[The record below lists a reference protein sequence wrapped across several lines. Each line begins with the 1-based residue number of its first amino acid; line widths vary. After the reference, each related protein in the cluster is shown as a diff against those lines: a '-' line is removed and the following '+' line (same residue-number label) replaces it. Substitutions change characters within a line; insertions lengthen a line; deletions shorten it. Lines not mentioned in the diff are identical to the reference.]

1 MMQGSLAM
9 RLRVLRAERGL
20 SLTEAAERAGI
31 QRQTLA
37 LLERGERHPHDP
49 TLAKIAQGYGVPVED
64 LLEEPVPL
72 AETPKEAGP
81 ANVRQLFAEHQARAA
96 WQRAF
101 DESRRFRAQAKMR
114 LGEQLSLWEAAK
126 HEGASYEE
134 RRKFLDATGRIL
146 DEASSVSRELIQ
158 NLGGLGGGLAGMRAE
173 PGSGGTPNPY
183 WTECQKA
190 DTLYYELFGMVDGKA
205 GLSVHPKKTGQAPGQ
220 SDQAL
225 GQLRHEVLEPA
236 A

>member
-1 MMQGSLAM
+1 MPIGDHIRDLRWDRRLKQGELAH
-9 RLRVLRAERGL
+9 
-20 SLTEAAERAGI
+20 RAGI
-31 QRQTLA
+31 AQNTLSQIE
-37 LLERGERHPHDP
+37 LGKTTPSVP
-49 TLAKIAQGYGVPVED
+49 TLEKIARGLNVDLSEL
-64 LLEEPVPL
+64 LLEEPAL
-72 AETPKEAGP
+72 TGKAEAPREAGP
-81 ANVRQLFAEHQARAA
+81 ANVHPLFAEDQARAA

-126 HEGASYEE
+126 HVGASDEE
-134 RRKFLDATGRIL
+134 RRKFLDAAGRIL

-190 DTLYYELFGMVDGKA
+190 DTLYYELLGMVEKA
-205 GLSVHPKKTGQAPGQ
+205 GLSFRVYPKETGQAPGQ

-225 GQLRHEVLEPA
+225 EQLRHEVGEA

>member
-37 LLERGERHPHDP
+37 LLERGERRPHDP
-49 TLAKIAQGYGVPVED
+49 TRAKIAKGYGVPVEE

-72 AETPKEAGP
+72 AEAPREAGP
-81 ANVRQLFAEHQARAA
+81 ANVRQLFAEDQARAA

-101 DESRRFRAQAKMR
+101 DKSRRFRAQAKMR

-126 HEGASYEE
+126 HVGASYEE
-134 RRKFLDATGRIL
+134 RRKFLDA
-146 DEASSVSRELIQ
+146 ASSVSRELMQ
-158 NLGGLGGGLAGMRAE
+158 NLLGLGGGLAGMRAE

-190 DTLYYELFGMVDGKA
+190 DTLYYELLGMVGKA
-205 GLSVHPKKTGQAPGQ
+205 GLSFRVYPKKTGQAPGH

-225 GQLRHEVLEPA
+225 EQLRHEVREA